1 MKNTAVKKIKLG
13 VIGTGFVVP
22 KFIDGAI
29 RSGYFSLEVIV
40 SRKASTA
47 REFKKENG
55 YSDNVQVF
63 RTIEEMLA
71 ESNNVDAVYIATP
84 NAIHLSQALYCLEQK
99 KALIIEKPIASNA
112 KETCQI
118 VEKAKE
124 NNVLLMEG
132 MKVLFCPNFQVLVEN
147 LPRVGKI
154 HQCFATYAKQS
165 DRYESYLRGENPN
178 TFNLSLSNGSI
189 MDLGGYC
196 VYPFVSLFGKPQ
208 SITAF
213 GSLLESGVDSG
224 GVAILQY
231 PDFPVTVQHSKVTN
245 TYNKTEIM
253 GEKGTLTI
261 NFISFMSDV
270 EFVHPN
276 GAVEKLGV
284 VQDKNP
290 LLYIAK
296 HYGKL
301 YVDGLKESPVNTH
314 QLSIE
319 VMEVLDEIRRQT
331 GVIFPADE

>member
-1 MKNTAVKKIKLG
+1 MTKKIQLG
-13 VIGTGFVVP
+13 VVGTGFVVP

-29 RSGYFSLEVIV
+29 RSGYFSLEAIV
-40 SRKASTA
+40 SRKASTGE
-47 REFKKENG
+47 EFKKENK
-55 YSDNVQVF
+55 YSDSVKVF
-63 RTIEEMLA
+63 RTVEEMLA
-71 ESNNVDAVYIATP
+71 SSNVDVVYIATP
-84 NAIHLSQALYCLEQK
+84 NAIHISQALFCLEQK

-112 KETCQI
+112 KETRQM

-132 MKVLFCPNFQVLVEN
+132 MKVLFCPNFQVLIEN

-165 DRYESYLRGENPN
+165 DRYEGYLRGENPN

-213 GSLLESGVDSG
+213 GSLLKSGVDSG

-231 PDFPVTVQHSKVTN
+231 PDFPVTIQHSKVAN
-245 TYNKTEIM
+245 TYNRTEII

-261 NFISFMSDV
+261 RFISFISDV
-270 EFVHPN
+270 EFVHPDGTVEEL
-276 GAVEKLGV
+276 GAI
-284 VQDKNP
+284 QDKNP

-319 VMEVLDEIRRQT
+319 VMEVLDEIRKQMDVR
-331 GVIFPADE
+331 FPADE

>member
-1 MKNTAVKKIKLG
+1 MKNSVTKKIRLG
-13 VIGTGFVVP
+13 VVGTGFVVP

-29 RSGYFSLEVIV
+29 RSGYFSLEAIV
-40 SRKASTA
+40 SRKVSTGKK
-47 REFKKENG
+47 FKKENG
-55 YSDNVQVF
+55 YFDDVKVF
-63 RTIEEMLA
+63 NTVEEMLA
-71 ESNNVDAVYIATP
+71 SSNVDVVYIATP
-84 NAIHLSQALYCLEQK
+84 NAIHLSQALYCLERK

-112 KETCQI
+112 KETRQM

-124 NNVLLMEG
+124 NSLLMEG

-154 HQCFATYAKQS
+154 HQCSATYAKQS

-189 MDLGGYC
+189 MDLGTYC

-231 PDFPVTVQHSKVTN
+231 PDFPVTIQHSKIAN
-245 TYNKTEIM
+245 TYNKTEII

-261 NFISFMSDV
+261 NFISFISDV
-270 EFVHPN
+270 EFVHLD
-276 GAVEKLGV
+276 GTVEKLGV
-284 VQDKNP
+284 IQDKNP
-290 LLYIAK
+290 LFYIAK

-301 YVDGLKESPVNTH
+301 YADGMKESPVNTH
-314 QLSIE
+314 QLSLE
-319 VMEVLDEIRRQT
+319 VMEVLDEIRKQM
-331 GVIFPADE
+331 GVKFPADS